1 MRFIEAFQVSS
12 KYLVKAGFTV
22 TKKETTAQPA
32 LQSLFTVGVLVGG
45 KGAAL
50 GAGAKVGVEDD
61 IAVAS
66 IRFKLAVE
74 LNIYSELIEEV
85 CILLRI

>member
-1 MRFIEAFQVSS
+1 M
-12 KYLVKAGFTV
+12 
-22 TKKETTAQPA
+22 
-32 LQSLFTVGVLVGG
+32 GVEIGVE
-45 KGAAL
+45 
-50 GAGAKVGVEDD
+50 VGVEDN

-74 LNIYSELIEEV
+74 LNIYLELIEKA

>member
-1 MRFIEAFQVSS
+1 MFI
-12 KYLVKAGFTV
+12 
-22 TKKETTAQPA
+22 
-32 LQSLFTVGVLVGG
+32 VGVLVGG

-50 GAGAKVGVEDD
+50 GVGVEAGVEVGVEDD
-61 IAVAS
+61 IAIAS

-74 LNIYSELIEEV
+74 LNICLEFIEKA